1 VTGGNGQAPK
11 LVRLSIDGTD
21 ISVPEGTLIIRAAE
35 ALGIEI
41 PRFCDHPL
49 LDPVGACR
57 QCIVEVEGQK
67 KPLTSCTTPV
77 AEGMEVRTQHTSDM
91 ARESQE
97 GMLEFLLI
105 NHPLDCPVCDRGGEC
120 PLQDQALAWG
130 PGESRYIDP
139 KRVYRKPIA
148 LSPLV
153 ALDRERCVL
162 CARCTRFCDQV
173 SGERFIELFDRGPA
187 EQVAIAAGEDFRSPF
202 SGNTVQICPVGA
214 LTSSTYRFAARP
226 FDVRSQDTVCP
237 HCASGCNIRVDVRRG
252 EVVRHLARD
261 NYEVNDAWLCDKGR
275 YAFRFPDR
283 DRATMPLL
291 RVPGLEPV
299 SYREV
304 FEAIA
309 DRARE
314 GRAAILAGGRL
325 CDEDAYALSKLARTV
340 FRTNDVDFRPPGQ
353 AGAGLEV
360 EAAMASGMAVTYE
373 DVERASVIVTV
384 GLDSREELPIL
395 HLRIRKAWRKS
406 RARVFEV
413 GPRRTALSAIAT
425 WVPCPPDRLAQLGE
439 FLPWEDDSGLWAA
452 LREAGEDAV
461 VLAGPR
467 VAEAEVGSGG
477 LGGAEAWAARA
488 SETGARF
495 AFVSRRAGERGAL
508 RAGLHPE
515 LLPGG
520 RRVADGSGRG
530 QVETTWR
537 SEIPGERGRDA
548 GGILGAAARREIEV
562 LYLVGVDPL
571 TDFPDQELVR
581 SALANTPFTVVQDIS
596 VGEYAEYAEAVLPA
610 AAFLER
616 DGHFTDWEGRGQ
628 RLRPV
633 RPPLG
638 LSRPDWQIFQELSEV
653 MGADMGFGSL
663 DVLHEEMGELLAP
676 RELTD
681 PTRAAGGVDQGT
693 PEEAAGSPDERAIPQ
708 AHESAGG
715 EDEAATEETTEP
727 EEGQTSGPEAR
738 QAAGTA
744 EPSSQEGLAQGE
756 GRARAPSGE
765 DGEAYQGDQPE
776 AEQGDVLLFS
786 YPLLVDEGRLS
797 VDAEELKA
805 TLEEEP
811 FLEVHPQDAQRLGLE
826 DGSRARIRTEA
837 GEAELEVRIS
847 EGIVTGAAFVPWNQP
862 GLRASILFRDRPRAK
877 ASVESVAQP
886 EEATA

>member
-1 VTGGNGQAPK
+1 VTDGNGGGPK
-11 LVRLSIDGTD
+11 LVGLSIDGKE

-77 AEGMEVRTQHTSDM
+77 TEGMEVRTQHTSDM

-226 FDVRSQDTVCP
+226 FDVRSQESVCP
-237 HCASGCNIRVDVRRG
+237 HCASGCNLRVDVRRG
-252 EVVRHLARD
+252 EVVRHLASD
-261 NYEVNDAWLCDKGR
+261 NLEVNDAWLCDKGR

-283 DRATMPLL
+283 DRATTPLL

-299 SYREV
+299 SYQEV
-304 FEAIA
+304 FQAIA

-314 GRAAILAGGRL
+314 GRTAILAGGRL
-325 CDEDAYALSKLARTV
+325 CDEDAFALSKLARTA

-353 AGAGLEV
+353 SGAGVDV
-360 EAAMASGMAVTYE
+360 EAAMASGMGVTYR
-373 DVERASVIVTV
+373 DVERASVIVAV

-406 RARVFEV
+406 GARVFEV

-425 WVPCPPDRLAQLGE
+425 WVPCSPDRLPQLGE
-439 FLPWEDDSGLWAA
+439 FLPWEEDSGLWAA

-461 VLAGPR
+461 ILVGPR
-467 VAEAEVGSGG
+467 VAEYPADGG
-477 LGGAEAWAARA
+477 PGGADAWSARA
-488 SETGARF
+488 RETGARF
-495 AFVSRRAGERGAL
+495 AFLPRRAGDRGAL

-520 RRVADGSGRG
+520 RRMAEDSERG
-530 QVETTWR
+530 PVEAAWGK
-537 SEIPGERGRDA
+537 EIPEERGRDA
-548 GGILGAAARREIEV
+548 RAILEAAARGEVDV

-571 TDFPDQELVR
+571 TDFPDQDLVR
-581 SALANTPFTVVQDIS
+581 TALGNAPFTVVQDIS

-663 DVLHEEMGELLAP
+663 DELHEEMGALLAP
-676 RELTD
+676 RQVSD
-681 PTRAAGGVDQGT
+681 PTRATGGVDQGT

-715 EDEAATEETTEP
+715 EDEVPTEETTEP
-727 EEGQTSGPEAR
+727 EG
-738 QAAGTA
+738 A
-744 EPSSQEGLAQGE
+744 E
-756 GRARAPSGE
+756 SGE
-765 DGEAYQGDQPE
+765 EGTDAGADGDQAGQGDL
-776 AEQGDVLLFS
+776 VLFS

-797 VDAEELKA
+797 VDADELKA
-805 TLEEEP
+805 ALEEEP
-811 FLEVHPQDAQRLGLE
+811 FLEIHPQDAAPLGLE
-826 DGSRARIRTEA
+826 HGGRARIRTEA
-837 GEAELEVRIS
+837 GEAELEVRVS
-847 EGIVTGAAFVPWNQP
+847 DGIVRGAAFVPWNQP
-862 GLRASILFRDRPRAK
+862 GLRASTLFRDRSRAK
-877 ASVESVAQP
+877 ASVEAVGQP